1 MKIMKKQDCIFC
13 KIISGEI
20 PSATIYEN
28 SKFKVIMDI
37 APANKG
43 HVLILPKEHFD
54 NIYDI
59 DTATAGQL
67 FELAA
72 LVARALK
79 TVLDCDGMNIL
90 QNNGTVAGQTVFHF
104 HMHIIP
110 RYEGD
115 TVSMGWK
122 ELSYGDGEME
132 QLREAIRKEL

>member
-1 MKIMKKQDCIFC
+1 MKKQDCIFC
-13 KIISGEI
+13 RIISGEI
-20 PSATIYEN
+20 PSTTIYEN

-43 HVLILPKEHFD
+43 HVLILPKEHYD

-59 DTATAGQL
+59 DTATAGEL
-67 FELAA
+67 FELA
-72 LVARALK
+72 VMTARALK
-79 TVLDCDGMNIL
+79 SVLDCDGMNIL

-115 TVSMGWK
+115 TVNIGWK
-122 ELSYGDGEME
+122 ELSYEDGEMD
-132 QLREAIRKEL
+132 QLREAIRKEM

>member
-1 MKIMKKQDCIFC
+1 MKKQDCIFC
-13 KIISGEI
+13 RIISGEI
-20 PSATIYEN
+20 PSTTIYEN

-43 HVLILPKEHFD
+43 HVLILPKEHYD

-59 DTATAGQL
+59 DTATAGEL
-67 FELAA
+67 FELA
-72 LVARALK
+72 VMTARALK
-79 TVLDCDGMNIL
+79 SVLDCDGMNLL

-115 TVSMGWK
+115 TVNIGWK
-122 ELSYGDGEME
+122 ELSYEDGEME
-132 QLREAIRKEL
+132 QLREAIRKEM

>member
-1 MKIMKKQDCIFC
+1 MKKQDCIFC
-13 KIISGEI
+13 RIISGEI
-20 PSATIYEN
+20 PSTTIYEN

-43 HVLILPKEHFD
+43 HVLILPKEHYD

-59 DTATAGQL
+59 DTATAGEL

-72 LVARALK
+72 MTARALK
-79 TVLDCDGMNIL
+79 SVLGCDGMNIL

-110 RYEGD
+110 RFEAD
-115 TVSMGWK
+115 TVNIGWK
-122 ELSYGDGEME
+122 ELSYEDGEME
-132 QLREAIRKEL
+132 QLREAIRKEM

>member
-1 MKIMKKQDCIFC
+1 MKIQDCIFC
-13 KIISGEI
+13 KIVSGEI
-20 PSATIYEN
+20 PSETIYEN

-59 DTATAGQL
+59 DTATAGEL
-67 FELAA
+67 FQLAA
-72 LVARALK
+72 MTARALK
-79 TVLDCDGMNIL
+79 SVLDCDGMNIL

-115 TVSMGWK
+115 TVNVGWK
-122 ELSYGDGEME
+122 ELSYKDGEME

>member
-1 MKIMKKQDCIFC
+1 MKKQDCIFC
-13 KIISGEI
+13 RIISGEI
-20 PSATIYEN
+20 QSTTIYEN

-43 HVLILPKEHFD
+43 HVLILPKEHYD

-59 DTATAGQL
+59 DTATAGEL
-67 FELAA
+67 FELA
-72 LVARALK
+72 VMTARALK
-79 TVLDCDGMNIL
+79 SVLDCDGMNIL

-115 TVSMGWK
+115 TVNIGWK
-122 ELSYGDGEME
+122 ELSYEDGEME
-132 QLREAIRKEL
+132 QLREAIRKEM

>member
-1 MKIMKKQDCIFC
+1 MKKQDCIFC
-13 KIISGEI
+13 RIISGEN
-20 PSATIYEN
+20 PSTTIYEN

-43 HVLILPKEHFD
+43 LVLILPKEHYD

-59 DTATAGQL
+59 DTATAGEL

-72 LVARALK
+72 MTARALK
-79 TVLDCDGMNIL
+79 SVLGCDGMNIL

-110 RYEGD
+110 RFEDD
-115 TVSMGWK
+115 TVNIGWK
-122 ELSYGDGEME
+122 ELSYEDGEME
-132 QLREAIRKEL
+132 QLREAIRKEM

>member
-1 MKIMKKQDCIFC
+1 MKKQDCIFC

-20 PSATIYEN
+20 PSAVIYEN

-43 HVLILPKEHFD
+43 HVLILPKEHYD

-59 DTATAGQL
+59 DTATAGEL
-67 FELAA
+67 FELA
-72 LVARALK
+72 VMTARALK
-79 TVLDCDGMNIL
+79 SVLDCDGMNIL

-115 TVSMGWK
+115 TVNIGWK
-122 ELSYGDGEME
+122 ELSYEDGEME
-132 QLREAIRKEL
+132 QLREAIRKEM

>member
-1 MKIMKKQDCIFC
+1 MKKQDCIFC
-13 KIISGEI
+13 KIVSGEI
-20 PSATIYEN
+20 PSETIYEN

-59 DTATAGQL
+59 DTATAGEL
-67 FELAA
+67 FQLAA
-72 LVARALK
+72 MTARALK
-79 TVLDCDGMNIL
+79 SVLDCDGMNIL

-115 TVSMGWK
+115 TVNVGWK
-122 ELSYGDGEME
+122 ELSYEDGEME

>member
-1 MKIMKKQDCIFC
+1 MKKQDCIFC
-13 KIISGEI
+13 RIISGEI
-20 PSATIYEN
+20 PSTTIYEN

-43 HVLILPKEHFD
+43 HVLILPKEHYD

-59 DTATAGQL
+59 DTATAGEL

-72 LVARALK
+72 MTARALK
-79 TVLDCDGMNIL
+79 SVLDCDGMNIL
-90 QNNGTVAGQTVFHF
+90 QNNGTVAGQTFFHF

-115 TVSMGWK
+115 TVNIGWK
-122 ELSYGDGEME
+122 ELSYEDGEME
-132 QLREAIRKEL
+132 QLREAIRKEM

>member
-1 MKIMKKQDCIFC
+1 MKKQDCIFC
-13 KIISGEI
+13 RIISGEI
-20 PSATIYEN
+20 PSTTIYEN

-43 HVLILPKEHFD
+43 HVLILPKEHYD

-59 DTATAGQL
+59 DTATAGEL
-67 FELAA
+67 FELA
-72 LVARALK
+72 VMTARALK
-79 TVLDCDGMNIL
+79 SVLDCDGMNIL

-115 TVSMGWK
+115 TVNIGWK
-122 ELSYGDGEME
+122 ELSYEDGEIE
-132 QLREAIRKEL
+132 QLREAIRKEM

>member
-1 MKIMKKQDCIFC
+1 MKKQDCIFC
-13 KIISGEI
+13 RIISGEI
-20 PSATIYEN
+20 PSTTIYEN

-43 HVLILPKEHFD
+43 NVLILPKEHYD

-59 DTATAGQL
+59 DTATAGEL
-67 FELAA
+67 FELA
-72 LVARALK
+72 VMTARALK
-79 TVLDCDGMNIL
+79 SVLDCDGMNIL

-115 TVSMGWK
+115 TVNIGWK
-122 ELSYGDGEME
+122 ELSYEDGEME
-132 QLREAIRKEL
+132 QLREAIRKEM

>member
-1 MKIMKKQDCIFC
+1 MKKQDCIFC
-13 KIISGEI
+13 RIISGEI
-20 PSATIYEN
+20 PSTTIYEN

-43 HVLILPKEHFD
+43 HVLILPKEHYD

-59 DTATAGQL
+59 DTATAGEL

-72 LVARALK
+72 MTARALK
-79 TVLDCDGMNIL
+79 SVLGCDGMNIL

-110 RYEGD
+110 RFEDD
-115 TVSMGWK
+115 TVNIGWK
-122 ELSYGDGEME
+122 ELSYEDGEME
-132 QLREAIRKEL
+132 QLREAIRK

>member
-1 MKIMKKQDCIFC
+1 MKKQDCIFC

-20 PSATIYEN
+20 PSAVIYEN

-43 HVLILPKEHFD
+43 HVLILPKEHYD

-59 DTATAGQL
+59 DTATAGEL

-72 LVARALK
+72 MTARALK
-79 TVLDCDGMNIL
+79 SVLGCDGMNIL

-110 RYEGD
+110 RFEDD
-115 TVSMGWK
+115 TVNIGWK
-122 ELSYGDGEME
+122 ELSYEDGEME
-132 QLREAIRKEL
+132 QLREAIRKAM

>member
-1 MKIMKKQDCIFC
+1 MKKQDCVFC

-20 PSATIYEN
+20 PSETVYEN

-72 LVARALK
+72 MIARALK
-79 TVLDCDGMNIL
+79 SATNCDGMNIL

-104 HMHIIP
+104 HLHIIP

-115 TVSMGWK
+115 TVNVGWK
-122 ELSYGDGEME
+122 ELGYEDGEME
-132 QLREAIRKEL
+132 QLREAIRKGL

>member
-1 MKIMKKQDCIFC
+1 MKKQDCIFFS
-13 KIISGEI
+13 IISGEI
-20 PSATIYEN
+20 PSTTIYEN

-43 HVLILPKEHFD
+43 HVLILPKEHYD

-59 DTATAGQL
+59 DTATAGEL

-72 LVARALK
+72 MTARALK
-79 TVLDCDGMNIL
+79 SVLDCDGMNIL

-115 TVSMGWK
+115 TVNIGWK
-122 ELSYGDGEME
+122 ELSYEDGEME
-132 QLREAIRKEL
+132 QLREAIRKEM

>member
-1 MKIMKKQDCIFC
+1 MKKQDCIFC
-13 KIISGEI
+13 RIISVEI
-20 PSATIYEN
+20 PSTTIYEN

-43 HVLILPKEHFD
+43 HVLILPKEHYD

-59 DTATAGQL
+59 DTATAGEL

-72 LVARALK
+72 MTARALK
-79 TVLDCDGMNIL
+79 SVLDCDGMNIL

-115 TVSMGWK
+115 TVNIGWK
-122 ELSYGDGEME
+122 ELSYDDGEME
-132 QLREAIRKEL
+132 QLREAIRKEM

>member
-1 MKIMKKQDCIFC
+1 MKKQDCIFC
-13 KIISGEI
+13 RIISGEI
-20 PSATIYEN
+20 PSTTIYEN

-43 HVLILPKEHFD
+43 HVLILPKEHYD

-59 DTATAGQL
+59 DTATAGEL

-72 LVARALK
+72 MTARALK
-79 TVLDCDGMNIL
+79 SVLDCDGMNIL

-115 TVSMGWK
+115 TVNIGWK
-122 ELSYGDGEME
+122 ELSYEDGEME
-132 QLREAIRKEL
+132 QLREAIRKEM

>member
-1 MKIMKKQDCIFC
+1 MKKQDCIFC
-13 KIISGEI
+13 RIISGEI
-20 PSATIYEN
+20 PSTTIYEN

-43 HVLILPKEHFD
+43 HVLILPKEHYD

-59 DTATAGQL
+59 DTATAGEL
-67 FELAA
+67 FELA
-72 LVARALK
+72 VMTARALK
-79 TVLDCDGMNIL
+79 SVLDCDGMNIL

-115 TVSMGWK
+115 TVNIGWK
-122 ELSYGDGEME
+122 ELSYEDGEME
-132 QLREAIRKEL
+132 QLRAAIRKEM

>member
-1 MKIMKKQDCIFC
+1 MKKQDCIFC
-13 KIISGEI
+13 RIISGEI
-20 PSATIYEN
+20 PSTTIYEN

-43 HVLILPKEHFD
+43 HVLILPKEHYD

-59 DTATAGQL
+59 DTATAGEL
-67 FELAA
+67 FELA
-72 LVARALK
+72 VMTARALK
-79 TVLDCDGMNIL
+79 SVLDCDGMNIL

-115 TVSMGWK
+115 TVNIGWK
-122 ELSYGDGEME
+122 ELSYEDGEME
-132 QLREAIRKEL
+132 QLREAIRKEM

>member
-1 MKIMKKQDCIFC
+1 MKKQDCIFC
-13 KIISGEI
+13 RIISGEI
-20 PSATIYEN
+20 PSTTIYEN

-43 HVLILPKEHFD
+43 HVLKLPKEHYD

-59 DTATAGQL
+59 DTATAGEL
-67 FELAA
+67 FELA
-72 LVARALK
+72 VMTARALK
-79 TVLDCDGMNIL
+79 SVLDCDGMNIL

-115 TVSMGWK
+115 TVNIGWK
-122 ELSYGDGEME
+122 ELSYEDGEME
-132 QLREAIRKEL
+132 QLREAIRKEM

>member
-1 MKIMKKQDCIFC
+1 MKKQDCIFC
-13 KIISGEI
+13 RIISGEI
-20 PSATIYEN
+20 PSTTINEN

-43 HVLILPKEHFD
+43 HVLILPKEHYD

-59 DTATAGQL
+59 DTATAGEL
-67 FELAA
+67 FELA
-72 LVARALK
+72 VMTARALK
-79 TVLDCDGMNIL
+79 SVLDCDGMNIL

-115 TVSMGWK
+115 TVNIGWK
-122 ELSYGDGEME
+122 ELSYEDGEME
-132 QLREAIRKEL
+132 QLREAIRKEM

>member
-1 MKIMKKQDCIFC
+1 MKKQDCIFC
-13 KIISGEI
+13 RIISGEI
-20 PSATIYEN
+20 PSTTIYEN

-43 HVLILPKEHFD
+43 HVLILPKEHYD

-59 DTATAGQL
+59 DTATAGEL
-67 FELAA
+67 FELA
-72 LVARALK
+72 VMTARALK
-79 TVLDCDGMNIL
+79 SVLDCDGMNIL

-115 TVSMGWK
+115 TVNIGWK
-122 ELSYGDGEME
+122 ELSYEDGEME
-132 QLREAIRKEL
+132 QLREAILKEM

>member
-1 MKIMKKQDCIFC
+1 MKKQDCIFC
-13 KIISGEI
+13 RIISGEI
-20 PSATIYEN
+20 PSTTIYEN

-43 HVLILPKEHFD
+43 HVLILPKEHYD

-59 DTATAGQL
+59 DTATAGEL
-67 FELAA
+67 FELA
-72 LVARALK
+72 VMTARALK
-79 TVLDCDGMNIL
+79 SVLDCDGMNIL

-115 TVSMGWK
+115 TVNIGWK
-122 ELSYGDGEME
+122 ELRYEDGEME
-132 QLREAIRKEL
+132 QLREAIRKEM

>member
-1 MKIMKKQDCIFC
+1 MKKQDCIFC

-20 PSATIYEN
+20 PSTTIYEN

-43 HVLILPKEHFD
+43 HVLILPKEHYD

-59 DTATAGQL
+59 DTATAGEL
-67 FELAA
+67 FELA
-72 LVARALK
+72 VMTARALK
-79 TVLDCDGMNIL
+79 SVLDCDGMNIL

-115 TVSMGWK
+115 TVNIGWK
-122 ELSYGDGEME
+122 ELSYEDGEME
-132 QLREAIRKEL
+132 QLREAIRKEM

>member
-1 MKIMKKQDCIFC
+1 MKKQDCIFC
-13 KIISGEI
+13 RIISGEI
-20 PSATIYEN
+20 PSTTIYEN

-43 HVLILPKEHFD
+43 HVLILPKEHYD

-59 DTATAGQL
+59 DTATAGEL
-67 FELAA
+67 FELA
-72 LVARALK
+72 VMTARALQS
-79 TVLDCDGMNIL
+79 VLDCDGMNIL

-115 TVSMGWK
+115 TVNIGWK
-122 ELSYGDGEME
+122 ELSYEDGEME
-132 QLREAIRKEL
+132 QLREAIRKEM

>member
-1 MKIMKKQDCIFC
+1 MKKQDCIFC

-20 PSATIYEN
+20 PSTTIYEN

-43 HVLILPKEHFD
+43 HVLILPKEHYD

-59 DTATAGQL
+59 DTATAGEL

-72 LVARALK
+72 MTARALK
-79 TVLDCDGMNIL
+79 SVLGCDGMNIL

-110 RYEGD
+110 RFEDD
-115 TVSMGWK
+115 TVNIGWK
-122 ELSYGDGEME
+122 ELSYEDGEME
-132 QLREAIRKEL
+132 QLREAIRKEM